1 VPPTAATI
9 ASRGAAR
16 RGGDRSVPGSLTGVS
31 IFDEV
36 VKRARDVLRPAEDV
50 LLLAKAGILKP
61 VPPQTVVEMT
71 RQFRREGFKSHL
83 IYTLY
88 ATSHPKKLAI
98 AYEDRRTTWKELRD
112 RINRLANH
120 FLATGVGPGSSV
132 TIMLPNRPEF
142 IETNAAA
149 MRVGATVSF
158 VNPRAPTA
166 DAKAIFDRTK
176 ADVVVTHSDDLEGAT
191 VLRVG
196 DDYENAIASASDAEP
211 VVDRKAQSK
220 VVVFT
225 SGTTGRPKGA
235 VRSLEQSASMSSLL
249 GFLRTIPYKT
259 SDVHMVVCPLYH
271 SSGSGFATVAQGLG
285 NSMVIVEKFSPETF
299 CRTVQEHKVTTTTV
313 VPTMLHQI
321 ASWDGAK
328 DYDLSSL
335 RIIVCTGSPLREEV
349 RKEARELLGNVIY
362 DLYGSTEMGW
372 VSIATPS
379 DQLKA
384 PGTVGKPVPGITVRI
399 TDPQGNSVPQ
409 GERGEV
415 WVQSS
420 LGMEGY
426 MDDPDL
432 QDERMRDGYIS
443 VKDVGYLDDD
453 GYLHV
458 VDRADDMIISG
469 GVNVYPAETEIALN
483 THPNVDE
490 ATVLGVPD
498 PKWGERIV
506 AAVVPA
512 GEISEDELI
521 GWAKENAAYAAVPK
535 EIRFMDALPR
545 NDIGKVDKK
554 KLAAGW
560 SEATPPEEQEQ

>member
-1 VPPTAATI
+1 M
-9 ASRGAAR
+9 
-16 RGGDRSVPGSLTGVS
+16 S
-31 IFDEV
+31 IFDDV
-36 VKRARDVLRPAEDV
+36 VAKARSRAKQTVEDVTAVARAGLLRPIPPRTIAE
-50 LLLAKAGILKP
+50 LF
-61 VPPQTVVEMT
+61 
-71 RQFRREGFKSHL
+71 RQYQREGFKSHL
-83 IYTLY
+83 VYTLH
-88 ATSHPKKLAI
+88 ASRDPDKPAI
-98 AYEDRRTTWKELRD
+98 AFEDRSWTWSQLLE
-112 RINRLANH
+112 RIRRLANH
-120 FLATGVGPGSSV
+120 FLSSGVGPGSSV
-132 TIMLPNRPEF
+132 VIMLPNRPEF

-158 VNPRAPTA
+158 MNPRAPAA

-176 ADVVVTHSDDLEGAT
+176 ANIVVAHRDDLGGET
-191 VLRVG
+191 PVLRIG
-196 DDYENAIASASDAEP
+196 SGYEDALARASDAEP
-211 VVDRKAQSK
+211 VVDRTAESK

-235 VRSLEQSASMSSLL
+235 VRSLERSASLGSLM

-271 SSGSGFATVAQGLG
+271 SSGSGFATVAQALG
-285 NSMVIVEKFSPETF
+285 NTMVIVEKFSPKNF

-321 ASWDGAK
+321 AAWPEARK
-328 DYDLSSL
+328 YDLSSL
-335 RIIVCTGSPLREEV
+335 RIVVCTGSPLREEV

-372 VSIATPS
+372 VSIATPE
-379 DQLKA
+379 DQRKA
-384 PGTVGKPVPGITVRI
+384 PGTVGKLVPGIDVRVL
-399 TDPQGNSVPQ
+399 DADGRPVEQ
-409 GERGEV
+409 GERGEI
-415 WVQSS
+415 WVRSS

-432 QDERMRDGYIS
+432 DAERMRDGYIS
-443 VKDVGYLDDD
+443 VRDVGYLDDG

-483 THPNVDE
+483 AHPNVDE

-506 AAVVPA
+506 AAVVPS
-512 GEISEDELI
+512 GDVKEDELI
-521 GWAKENAAYAAVPK
+521 AWAKDNAAYAAVPK

-545 NDIGKVDKK
+545 NDIGKIDKK
-554 KLAAGW
+554 KIAANW
-560 SEATPPEEQEQ
+560 EQGG

>member
-1 VPPTAATI
+1 
-9 ASRGAAR
+9 
-16 RGGDRSVPGSLTGVS
+16 VS
-31 IFDEV
+31 IFEDV
-36 VKRARDVLRPAEDV
+36 IKRARDTLLGPAEAAV
-50 LLLAKAGILKP
+50 LLARAGILKP
-61 VPPQTVVEMT
+61 LPPRTIAEMA
-71 RQFRREGFKSHL
+71 RQIRRDGFKSHL

-88 ATSHPKKLAI
+88 ATSQPKKLAI
-98 AYEDRRTTWKELRD
+98 AYDDRRTTWAELRD
-112 RINRLANH
+112 RVDRLANH

-158 VNPRAPTA
+158 VNPRAPAA
-166 DAKAIFDRTK
+166 DAKAIFERTK
-176 ADVVVTHSDDLEGAT
+176 ADVVVTHRDDLEGAT
-191 VLRVG
+191 ILRVG
-196 DDYENAIASASDAEP
+196 DDYEDAIAAASSEEP
-211 VVDRKAQSK
+211 VVDRNARSK

-235 VRSLEQSASMSSLL
+235 VRSLEQSASMGALT

-285 NSMVIVEKFSPETF
+285 NTMVIVERFSPENF

-321 ASWDGAK
+321 AAWPEAK

-335 RIIVCTGSPLREEV
+335 RIVVCTGSPLREEV
-349 RKEARELLGNVIY
+349 RKEARDLLGNVIY

-372 VSIATPS
+372 VSIATPD
-379 DQLKA
+379 DQLRA
-384 PGTVGKPVPGITVRI
+384 PGTVGKPVPGITLRI
-399 TDPQGNSVPQ
+399 TDPDGNDVPQ
-409 GERGEV
+409 GERGEI
-415 WVQSS
+415 WARSS

-483 THPNVDE
+483 AHPNVDE

-506 AAVVPA
+506 AAVVPS
-512 GEISEDELI
+512 GEVTEDALI
-521 GWAKENAAYAAVPK
+521 AWAKENAAYAAVPK
-535 EIRFMDALPR
+535 EIRFVDALPR

-554 KLAAGW
+554 QLAREW
-560 SEATPPEEQEQ
+560 ER

>member
-1 VPPTAATI
+1 
-9 ASRGAAR
+9 
-16 RGGDRSVPGSLTGVS
+16 VS
-31 IFDEV
+31 IFDDV
-36 VKRARDVLRPAEDV
+36 VKIARERVLRPAEDAV
-50 LLLAKAGILKP
+50 ALARSGLLSP
-61 VPPQTVVEMT
+61 VPPQTVIELT

-88 ATSHPKKLAI
+88 ATKHPNKAAI
-98 AYEDRRTTWKELRD
+98 LFEDRVTTWGQLLD
-112 RINRLANH
+112 RVRRLSNH
-120 FLATGVGPGSSV
+120 FLSSGVGPGGSV
-132 TIMLPNRPEF
+132 VIMLPNRPEF
-142 IETNAAA
+142 IEANAAA

-158 VNPRAPTA
+158 VNPRAPAA

-176 ADVVVTHSDDLEGAT
+176 ADVVVTHRDDLGDDGVPT
-191 VLRVG
+191 LRIG
-196 DDYENAIASASDAEP
+196 DDYESAIRGALDADP

-235 VRSLEQSASMSSLL
+235 VRSLEQSASL
-249 GFLRTIPYKT
+249 GGLMGFMRTIPYRT

-285 NSMVIVEKFSPETF
+285 NTMVIVEKFSPEAF
-299 CRTVQEHKVTTTTV
+299 CRNVSDHKVTTTTV

-321 ASWDGAK
+321 ASWPEARN
-328 DYDLSSL
+328 YDLSSL
-335 RIIVCTGSPLREEV
+335 RIVVCTGSPLREEV

-372 VSIATPS
+372 VSIATPD

-384 PGTVGKPVPGITVRI
+384 PGTVGKLVPGIDVRI
-399 TDPQGNSVPQ
+399 TDPDGNALPQ
-409 GERGEV
+409 GERGEL
-415 WVQSS
+415 WVRSS

-426 MDDPDL
+426 MDDPELDS
-432 QDERMRDGYIS
+432 ERMRNGYIS
-443 VKDVGYLDDD
+443 VKDVAYLDPY

-483 THPNVDE
+483 AHPNVDE
-490 ATVLGVPD
+490 ASVLGVPD
-498 PKWGERIV
+498 EKWGEKIV
-506 AAVVPA
+506 AAVVPSGA
-512 GEISEDELI
+512 VTESELI

-535 EIRFMDALPR
+535 EIRFMDSLPR

-554 KLAAGW
+554 KIAATWG
-560 SEATPPEEQEQ
+560 ETEG